1 MPKCRSTSIVAG
13 DLLRVR
19 PGEKVPVDGVVT
31 EGRSAVDESS
41 ITGEPMPVT
50 KEPDAKVVGG
60 TVNRTG
66 TFVMKAEKVG
76 ADTMLSRI
84 VKMVAEAQRSRA
96 PIQRLADS
104 VSSWFVPLVVVI
116 ALGSL
121 RRLVRLGA

>member
-1 MPKCRSTSIVAG
+1 
-13 DLLRVR
+13 
-19 PGEKVPVDGVVT
+19 
-31 EGRSAVDESS
+31 
-41 ITGEPMPVT
+41 MPVT
-50 KEPDAKVVGG
+50 KEPGAKVIGG